1 MLRMR
6 LECDFDVGFE
16 IWCGIHCFACFFNC
30 QFSYCVFFVVE
41 LLRFWFFF
49 NYCWCCE
56 CEGLGFTNFGE
67 LNAWIA
73 LFWVLSCIVDCNF
86 VEINLLIF
94 FFVWIY
100 LYLHSTSVGLVKSKI
115 FCKRDV
121 CLFFAWFLIEHY
133 ICNFFINQ
141 CAWFFFLLVVLDFMI

>member
-1 MLRMR
+1 MLRML
-6 LECDFDVGFE
+6 LECDFDVVFE
-16 IWCGIHCFACFFNC
+16 IRCGIRCF
-30 QFSYCVFFVVE
+30 V
-41 LLRFWFFF
+41 FFF
-49 NYCWCCE
+49 NFEFFYCGWVVAVLIFSPLVGVVSVKDW
-56 CEGLGFTNFGE
+56 GLLIFGE
-67 LNAWIA
+67 LNVWIA